1 MPPPTQQ
8 STTNNGLPSHSAPQP
23 PPLNSPNNANG
34 GKPPLI
40 NLTRKEQP
48 AAYSGTGPYIDSLP
62 PAKQRQLYGIV
73 TGIQVGIKHLQSE
86 LEVLKKAL
94 GMEETPAGTGL
105 R

>member
-1 MPPPTQQ
+1 M
-8 STTNNGLPSHSAPQP
+8 
-23 PPLNSPNNANG
+23 NSPINPNSA
-34 GKPPLI
+34 KPPMI
-40 NLTRKEQP
+40 DLTGKEQP
-48 AAYSGTGPYIDSLP
+48 AGYSGTGPYIDSLP

-94 GMEETPAGTGL
+94 GMEDAPAGTGL